1 MILIF
6 DIDGV
11 VRDVSRSYRRAI
23 ADTVEHYT
31 QTAYRPTM
39 ADIDTLKSEGIW
51 NNDWEASQ
59 ELIHRYGESQGQP
72 REHHPIDY
80 PQLIKFFQ
88 SRYFGTNPET
98 WDGYITTEP
107 LLLSLDYL
115 HTLSDNNIAWGFFSG
130 ATRGSA
136 EYVLVHR
143 LGIEN
148 PVIVAMEDAP
158 SKPDPTGLF
167 ATIEQLEQQH
177 QFADNTPVF
186 YAGDTVADMY
196 TITKAQEKQPQR
208 PWIGVGVLPPH
219 VQGETERSEAY
230 SSKLED
236 AGASLVVKQI
246 TELTPEV
253 LRGFQSYMTSG

>member
-1 MILIF
+1 MIIVF

-23 ADTVEHYT
+23 ADTVEQYT

-39 ADIDTLKSEGIW
+39 ADIDQLKSEGIW

-59 ELIHRYGESQGQP
+59 ELIYRYWESQGRQ
-72 REHHPIDY
+72 REQITLDY

-88 SRYFGTNPET
+88 SRYFGTNPAT

-115 HTLSDNNIAWGFFSG
+115 RTLSEHQIAWGFFSG

-143 LGIEN
+143 LGIDT
-148 PVIVAMEDAP
+148 PILVAMEDAP

-167 ATIEQLEQQH
+167 ATIEQLEQH
-177 QFADNTPVF
+177 SNCAENTPVF

-196 TITKAQEKQPQR
+196 TVQKAQAKQPQR

-219 VQGETERSEAY
+219 VQAETERSEAY
-230 SSKLED
+230 KAKLEE
-236 AGASLVVKQI
+236 AGAALVVQQI
-246 TELTPEV
+246 TELTPDV
-253 LRGFQSYMTSG
+253 LRGFQG